1 MILIDDDEGPDL
13 AVCVEHSAAIINDCR
28 LVVVIFIVVCEE
40 VNVSFHVV
48 ANPVENPKAK
58 AEANSNFMP
67 RWMKANELLEYDEDG
82 KGMFCRACREAKMDC
97 VWGLKLCK

>member
-1 MILIDDDEGPDL
+1 MIDDDEGPDL
-13 AVCVEHSAAIINDCR
+13 AVSVENSAAIIYECR

-58 AEANSNFMP
+58 TEANRNFMP
-67 RWMKANELLEYDEDG
+67 RWRKANELLEYDEDG
-82 KGMFCRACREAKMDC
+82 KGMFCRGCRDSRSQD
-97 VWGLKLCK
+97 GLCLGSQTA